1 MILNRGPGAGGGPPL
16 RVLPRRA
23 RRARTRLEL
32 GRGAPVRGRAD
43 DGAAVPEPAAGT
55 AGADGGTAAL
65 GARAGG
71 CGFAARGAGALWGAM
86 TEGAEPLAGA
96 LVGDPGS
103 PRGAGSFSGAGAP
116 EGFP

>member
-43 DGAAVPEPAAGT
+43 DGAAVPEPAAGA

-71 CGFAARGAGALWGAM
+71 CDLGARGAGAAWGAM
-86 TEGAEPLAGA
+86 TGGAEAAARAP
-96 LVGDPGS
+96 VGGPG
-103 PRGAGSFSGAGAP
+103 PPPG
-116 EGFP
+116 